1 VQKEPLPEG
10 LVVATLSKTVASS
23 ALRTPYPF
31 ISTIAKGLGTSVGH
45 LGSILGLA
53 ELLGLFTAGI
63 GRSLDRGFH
72 RRWFTIG
79 IGGVTLGSTVIAATR
94 NLLGF
99 GIGFGLICLGIAIF
113 STTGHAWIG
122 STVNY
127 SVRGRAIGLFETS
140 WAASLLIAAPVFGL
154 LIALTTW
161 WMPFVVLAV
170 LSAISVWLLYR
181 SVPARTITTTVAEND
196 GLKAHAKL
204 RLTKRIF
211 LTLLSSFLITF
222 SAIFVFAIYG
232 AWWEDSFGLSTRVI
246 GILSVTIGIAELI
259 ASGSTVRI
267 TDRWGKRTSVLRG
280 SALMLLGIAFVAL
293 RPTMTFAGVAA
304 VVVVF
309 LGFEFAFV
317 SLLSVLSEVGGEQRG
332 AVVGIDHALTTVSRA
347 SAAALSTTLYESQGV
362 RLNGLIA
369 MGCLA
374 VSMAAIYFADR

>member
-1 VQKEPLPEG
+1 MQKEPLPQG
-10 LVVATLSKTVASS
+10 LVAATLSKTVASS

-31 ISTIAKGLGTSVGH
+31 IGTISKGLGTSVGQ

-53 ELLGLFTAGI
+53 ELLGLFTVGI

-72 RRWFTIG
+72 RRWLTIG
-79 IGGVTLGSTVIAATR
+79 MGGVALGSTVIAGTR
-94 NLLGF
+94 NLVGF
-99 GIGFGLICLGIAIF
+99 GIGFGLISLGIALF
-113 STTGHAWIG
+113 STAGHAWIG
-122 STVNY
+122 STVSY

-140 WAASLLIAAPVFGL
+140 WAAALLIAAPAFGL

-161 WMPFVVLAV
+161 WAPFVSLAV
-170 LSAISVWLLYR
+170 LSTAAVAWLYR
-181 SVPARTITTTVAEND
+181 AIPARTITTTIADEASQ
-196 GLKAHAKL
+196 KSHTKL

-222 SAIFVFAIYG
+222 SAILVFAVYG

-246 GILSVTIGIAELI
+246 GVLSVTIGVAELI

-280 SALMLLGIAFVAL
+280 SALMMAGIAFVAL
-293 RPTMTFAGVAA
+293 RPSVTFAGVAA
-304 VVVVF
+304 VVIVF

-332 AVVGIDHALTTVSRA
+332 AVVGIDHALTTVGRA
-347 SAAALSTTLYESQGV
+347 SAAALSTALYEVHGI

-369 MGCLA
+369 LACLA